1 MKEYLSTI
9 LTLVCAMLVIALIV
23 VKHFD
28 NAQHDTDAGSITDFS
43 NRLDSAQIQIGTYV
57 GTLLTVSNS
66 LDATSNSLVECR
78 SAVMEFSNQ
87 LADAKSTIALDTE
100 QITNLNRQIA
110 DSSLENQAL
119 IGRVMDLTNQVATL
133 TGQIALTQSNL
144 NLANKNYALLEN
156 RFRIDVAERVVVE
169 RKFNDPWELQ
179 AQIQNLKRHPAGVIS
194 ADSIYAGLDVEVKSN
209 TFHVIAPN

>member
-9 LTLVCAMLVIALIV
+9 LTLLCAVLVIALIV

-66 LDATSNSLVECR
+66 LDATSNSLVESR
-78 SAVMEFSNQ
+78 SAEMAFSNQ
-87 LADAKSTIALDTE
+87 LADAESTIALDTQ
-100 QITNLNRQIA
+100 QITNLTRQIA
-110 DSSLENQAL
+110 DSSSENQAL
-119 IGRVMDLTNQVATL
+119 SGRVMDLTNQVAAL

-144 NLANKNYALLEN
+144 DVANKNYALLEN
-156 RFRIDVAERVVVE
+156 RFRRDVAERVVVE

-179 AQIQNLKRHPAGVIS
+179 AQMQNLKEHPAGVIS

>member
-9 LTLVCAMLVIALIV
+9 LTLLCAVLVIAFIV

-28 NAQHDTDAGSITDFS
+28 NVQHDTDAGSITDFS

-57 GTLLTVSNS
+57 GTLLTVSNT
-66 LDATSNSLVECR
+66 LDATSNSLVEYR
-78 SAVMEFSNQ
+78 SAATAFSNQ
-87 LADAKSTIALDTE
+87 LADAKSAIALDTD
-100 QITNLNRQIA
+100 QITNLTRQIA
-110 DSSLENQAL
+110 DSSSENQTL
-119 IGRVMDLTNQVATL
+119 SGRVMDLTNQVAAL
-133 TGQIALTQSNL
+133 TGQVALTQSNL
-144 NLANKNYALLEN
+144 DMANKNYALLEN

-179 AQIQNLKRHPAGVIS
+179 SQIQNLKAHPAGVIS

>member
-9 LTLVCAMLVIALIV
+9 LTLVCAVLVVALIV

-43 NRLDSAQIQIGTYV
+43 NRLDSAQIQVATYV

-78 SAVMEFSNQ
+78 SAVMTFSNQ
-87 LADAKSTIALDTE
+87 LADAEFTVALDTE

-110 DSSLENQAL
+110 DSSSENQAL
-119 IGRVMDLTNQVATL
+119 SGRVTELTNQVAAL

-144 NLANKNYALLEN
+144 DQANKNYALLEN

-179 AQIQNLKRHPAGVIS
+179 AQIQNLKEHPAGAIS
-194 ADSIYAGLDVEVKSN
+194 ADDIYAGLDVEVKSN
-209 TFHVIAPN
+209 AFHVISPN